1 MILLLRLQQYSGI
14 LVIEVIC
21 MPSLKSLE
29 FDRIMSGAYSWK
41 YSRGTSSFQFHPNP
55 SPRTA
60 LGGNLIKKKTFIS
73 FEKLKVMWKNLK
85 QNCIRITPFFSYLWI
100 TFCCFTSIF
109 YFVLTSFIYLRY
121 FSGTRVRTGAGQV
134 AKIMKST
141 QKVLIRHLIAGF
153 TLFQNSSIL
162 FHFI

>member
-1 MILLLRLQQYSGI
+1 
-14 LVIEVIC
+14 
-21 MPSLKSLE
+21 
-29 FDRIMSGAYSWK
+29 
-41 YSRGTSSFQFHPNP
+41 
-55 SPRTA
+55 
-60 LGGNLIKKKTFIS
+60 
-73 FEKLKVMWKNLK
+73 MWKNLK
-85 QNCIRITPFFSYLWI
+85 QNCIRITPFFSYRWI
-100 TFCCFTSIF
+100 TFCCFTLIF

-162 FHFI
+162 FHFILFVKCWRNFLVWNPIGSYLSLEKENVTSRFFSIEFLFYFSLVSLCREVQPLKEIWLL

>member
-1 MILLLRLQQYSGI
+1 MIELCQGCIARNIPEVRPVSNSTSIRHLGRLS
-14 LVIEVIC
+14 EVTW
-21 MPSLKSLE
+21 L
-29 FDRIMSGAYSWK
+29 
-41 YSRGTSSFQFHPNP
+41 
-55 SPRTA
+55 
-60 LGGNLIKKKTFIS
+60 KKKTFIS
-73 FEKLKVMWKNLK
+73 SEKLKVMWKNLK

-121 FSGTRVRTGAGQV
+121 FSGTRVRTGADQV

>member
-1 MILLLRLQQYSGI
+1 MIELCQGCIARNIPEVRPVSNSTSIRHLGRLS
-14 LVIEVIC
+14 EVTW
-21 MPSLKSLE
+21 L
-29 FDRIMSGAYSWK
+29 
-41 YSRGTSSFQFHPNP
+41 
-55 SPRTA
+55 
-60 LGGNLIKKKTFIS
+60 KKTFIC

-85 QNCIRITPFFSYLWI
+85 QNSIRITPFFSYRWI

-109 YFVLTSFIYLRY
+109 YFVLTSFTYLRY